1 MSKYIF
7 EFHSKGVTLTITGYQ
22 NAARRLLSLSVTA
35 PQQELEERAFGD
47 WEIFDWLIGREAWVG
62 NEWMQFR
69 IPKTPIPFE
78 VFFPS
83 RIPKTSSFL
92 PFKTAT
98 NSLYTYENCLR
109 TCISENFWITKFV
122 AWLTR
127 QKRLRSHVIQTLR
140 HFQFES
146 LLTLFRIGYFS
157 DVVALRTPPFHI
169 AKYRISWN
177 DILEGHAG
185 LQFGCATW
193 KNHTSAI
200 HTPSIAGAKISDL
213 IIILNGHQWSAAS
226 IRFWK
231 YEWNTSGFID
241 TLYVPNALRRVA
253 DKRTPFWIECC
264 LRRFSV
270 WSIILN
276 PWAPF
281 AVIPL
286 WWINAFIGHS

>member
-22 NAARRLLSLSVTA
+22 NAARRPPSLSVTA

-47 WEIFDWLIGREAWVG
+47 WEIFDWWVEKSELG
-62 NEWMQFR
+62 TNECISEYPR
-69 IPKTPIPFE
+69 HHSFE

-98 NSLYTYENCLR
+98 NSLCTYENCLR

-127 QKRLRSHVIQTLR
+127 QKRLRSHVIQTLLR
-140 HFQFES
+140 IFTYPLQNWIFQRRR
-146 LLTLFRIGYFS
+146 RIP
-157 DVVALRTPPFHI
+157 DPALSYCKLPNF
-169 AKYRISWN
+169 WN

-200 HTPSIAGAKISDL
+200 HTPSIPGAKISDL

-226 IRFWK
+226 IRFWR

-241 TLYVPNALRRVA
+241 TLYVPNALQRVA
-253 DKRTPFWIECC
+253 DKRTPFWMECC

-276 PWAPF
+276 PWASF